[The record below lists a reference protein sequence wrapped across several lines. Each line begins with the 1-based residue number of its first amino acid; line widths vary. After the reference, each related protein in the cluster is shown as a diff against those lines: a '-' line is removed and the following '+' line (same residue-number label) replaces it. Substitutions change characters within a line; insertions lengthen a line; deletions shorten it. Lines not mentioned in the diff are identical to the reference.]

1 MWDNSF
7 GYNSA
12 QAKEG
17 GKRDGRDATRRRVR
31 GAKDVVLDVS
41 VVNMVTKV
49 RLNHGIN
56 TDETFH
62 CFSFFRFQYSSAIPI
77 IHFENK
83 HHFQIFQV
91 LFLGV

>member
-17 GKRDGRDATRRRVR
+17 GKRDGSDATHRRIR
-31 GAKDVVLDVS
+31 GAKDVVVDGS

-62 CFSFFRFQYSSAIPI
+62 CFSFF
-77 IHFENK
+77 
-83 HHFQIFQV
+83 
-91 LFLGV
+91 